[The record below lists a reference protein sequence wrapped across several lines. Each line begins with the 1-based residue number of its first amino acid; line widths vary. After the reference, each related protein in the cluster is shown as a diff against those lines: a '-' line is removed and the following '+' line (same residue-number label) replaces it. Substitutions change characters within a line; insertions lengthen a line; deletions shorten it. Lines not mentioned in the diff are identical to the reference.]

1 MLKQNARRLRKQM
14 TDAER
19 ALWFLLRRKQIDGRR
34 FRKQVP
40 IGKYIVDFACLE
52 ARLTIEVDGGQH
64 AEAVAADRERD
75 AWLKSQNF
83 RVLRFWNNDVLK
95 NPEGVIQAV
104 LEALEAKP

>member
-19 ALWFLLRRKQIDGRR
+19 ALWFLLRRKQIEGHR

-40 IGKYIVDFACLE
+40 IRKYNVDLACLE
-52 ARLTIEVDGGQH
+52 ARLVIEVDGSQH
-64 AEAVAADRERD
+64 AESPRDQERD
-75 AWLKSQNF
+75 AWLRAQNF
-83 RVLRFWNNDVLK
+83 RVLRFWNNDVLQ
-95 NPEGVIQAV
+95 NQEGVIQLV

>member
-19 ALWFLLRRKQIDGRR
+19 SLWHLLRRKQIDSHR

-40 IGKYIVDFACLE
+40 IGRYIVDFACLD
-52 ARLTIEVDGGQH
+52 ARLVIELDGGQH
-64 AEAVAADRERD
+64 TDATDADRQRD
-75 AWLKSQNF
+75 DWLRSQGF

-95 NPEGVIQAV
+95 NQDGVMQVV

>member
-19 ALWFLLRRKQIDGRR
+19 ALWYLLRRRQIEGHR

-52 ARLTIEVDGGQH
+52 ARLLIEMDGSQH
-64 AEAVAADRERD
+64 ADSSADRERD
-75 AWLKSQNF
+75 SWLRSQNF
-83 RVLRFWNNDVLK
+83 RLLRFWNNDVLQ
-95 NPEGVIQAV
+95 NPEGVVQII
-104 LEALEAKP
+104 LEGLAATP

>member
-19 ALWFLLRRKQIDGRR
+19 ALWHLLRRKQIDGHR

-40 IGKYIVDFACLE
+40 IGKYIVDFVCLD
-52 ARLTIEVDGGQH
+52 ARLVIEVDGGQH
-64 AEAVAADRERD
+64 SDAAEADAVRD
-75 AWLKSQNF
+75 AWLRSQNF

-95 NPEGVIQAV
+95 NPEGVMQVVI
-104 LEALEAKP
+104 EALEATP

>member
-40 IGKYIVDFACLE
+40 LGKYIVDFACLD
-52 ARLTIEVDGGQH
+52 ARLIIEVDGGQH
-64 AEAVAADRERD
+64 ADAEAADAERD
-75 AWLKSQNF
+75 TWLKSQNF
-83 RVLRFWNNDVLK
+83 RVLRFWNSDVLK
-95 NPEGVIQAV
+95 NQEGVMQAV
-104 LEALEAKP
+104 LEALEQG

>member
-19 ALWFLLRRKQIDGRR
+19 SLWHLLRRKQIDGHR

-40 IGKYIVDFACLE
+40 IGKYIVDFACLD
-52 ARLTIEVDGGQH
+52 ARLVIELDGGQH
-64 AEAVAADRERD
+64 TDAAEADRERD
-75 AWLKSQNF
+75 AWLRSQGL

-95 NPEGVIQAV
+95 NQDGVMQVI
-104 LEALEAKP
+104 LEALEANP

>member
-19 ALWFLLRRKQIDGRR
+19 ALWHLLRRKQIGSHR

-40 IGKYIVDFACLE
+40 IGKYIVDFACLD
-52 ARLTIEVDGGQH
+52 ARLIIEVDGGQH
-64 AEAVAADRERD
+64 ADAADADRERD
-75 AWLKSQNF
+75 AWLASQNF

-95 NPEGVIQAV
+95 NPEGVIQVV